1 MTPRARLTRSD
12 AETTYVRAGEL
23 EVFRQLRRDA
33 ATLDETPTGD
43 RAPAVGP
50 FARLRTDAVG
60 DELGKTRGAINHLW
74 GSQEA
79 FRTAIM
85 ATFLNDASLGLDDV
99 ELPDPRIADDLD
111 TWISCWAQAEVERG
125 PRHGMEPSNRYGLR
139 WAAWLGLVPYGIWSD
154 SVARPSMA
162 EFRSKVEHLAQE
174 MLAPAFEHF
183 GVTLID
189 GTALEDVALA
199 ATSAIEGCW
208 LNAAL
213 TDRDPIGRESPIAQS
228 LATTLG
234 LIVRGAVR
242 PPTDP
247 PTTRPPAVR
256 TG

>member
-1 MTPRARLTRSD
+1 MTPRARLSRDD
-12 AETTYVRAGEL
+12 AETTYIRAGEL

-33 ATLDETPTGD
+33 MTLDETPTGE
-43 RAPAVGP
+43 RVPALGP

-79 FRTAIM
+79 YRTAIM
-85 ATFLNDASLGLDDV
+85 AAFLDDAGLGLDEV
-99 ELPDPRIADDLD
+99 ELPDPRIADDLA
-111 TWISCWAQAEVERG
+111 TWISCWAQAEVDRG
-125 PRHGMEPSNRYGLR
+125 PRHGVEPENRYGLR

-154 SVARPSMA
+154 TVARPSMA
-162 EFRSKVEHLAQE
+162 EFRRTVHHVAHE

-183 GVTLID
+183 GWTLVD
-189 GTALEDVALA
+189 GTTIEDVALA

-213 TDRDPIGRESPIAQS
+213 TDRDPIGRDFAIAQS
-228 LATTLG
+228 LARTLG

-242 PPTDP
+242 PLTDTSAP
-247 PTTRPPAVR
+247 SEQ
-256 TG
+256 